1 MRVSR
6 RKLVELAAAGAIFPA
21 AARAQG
27 DAPTQ
32 IVVDLGDISLPKPIA
47 QKLELDIRRAVLQ
60 ALVAYAPRTKFKA
73 LPLPRGTRGIIVRRA

>member
-6 RKLVELAAAGAIFPA
+6 RKLVGLAAAGAVFRGA
-21 AARAQG
+21 AGGEG

-60 ALVAYAPRTKFKA
+60 ALVAYEPHTKFKA
-73 LPLPRGTRGIIVRRA
+73 LPLPKGARGIIVRRA